1 MDPYLQKL
9 ANTVIETSPD
19 FCAALTRD
27 EIEKFVAFT
36 REKEVGGNEVLSE
49 LGSISDEFYL
59 IVAGEVVLYR
69 EELGEEIEIGRLG
82 PGRLTGHMSFFDRE
96 PRTIRLRASSS
107 GAQLLGVTRPM
118 YKRLCIE
125 HPYISVNLV
134 EFVVLSLDS
143 LLRSTSREVS
153 SLYQKLSTSG

>member
-1 MDPYLQKL
+1 MDHYLQKL
-9 ANTVIETSPD
+9 ANKVSETSPK

-36 REKEVGGNEVLSE
+36 RTKEVAPNEVLSE
-49 LGSISDEFYL
+49 LGSVSDEFYL
-59 IVAGEVVLYR
+59 VIGGEIVLYR
-69 EELGEEIEIGRLG
+69 EELGEEIEVGRLG
-82 PGRLTGHMSFFDRE
+82 SGTLTGHMSFFDRE
-96 PRTIRLRASSS
+96 PRTVRLRASDS
-107 GAQLLGVTRPM
+107 GAQLLGITRPM

-143 LLRSTSREVS
+143 LLRTTSREVS
-153 SLYQKLSTSG
+153 SLYQQLNAVD

>member
-1 MDPYLQKL
+1 MDPYLQAL
-9 ANTVIETSPD
+9 ANKVSETSPK

-27 EIEKFVAFT
+27 EVEKFVAFT
-36 REKEVGGNEVLSE
+36 RSKEIGANEVLSE
-49 LGSISDEFYL
+49 LGTISDELYL
-59 IVAGEVVLYR
+59 VVGGEIVLYR
-69 EELGEEIEIGRLG
+69 EELGVEIEVGRLG
-82 PGRLTGHMSFFDRE
+82 PGTLTGHMSFFDRQ
-96 PRTIRLRASSS
+96 PRTIRLRGSKE
-107 GAQLLGVTRPM
+107 GAELLGVTRPM

-153 SLYQKLSTSG
+153 TLYQKLNTPN

>member
-1 MDPYLQKL
+1 MDPYLQAL
-9 ANTVIETSPD
+9 ANKVSETSPK

-27 EIEKFVAFT
+27 EVEKFVAFT
-36 REKEVGGNEVLSE
+36 RKKEVKANEVLSE
-49 LGSISDEFYL
+49 LGTISDEFYL
-59 IVAGEVVLYR
+59 VIGGEVVLYR
-69 EELGEEIEIGRLG
+69 EELGTEIEIGRLG
-82 PGRLTGHMSFFDRE
+82 PGTLTGHMSFFDRE
-96 PRTIRLRASSS
+96 PRTVRLRGSQE
-107 GAQLLGVTRPM
+107 GAELLGVTRPM

-153 SLYQKLSTSG
+153 SLYQKLNSPD

>member
-1 MDPYLQKL
+1 MDPNLQAL
-9 ANTVIETSPD
+9 ANKVSETSPN

-27 EIEKFVAFT
+27 EVEKFVAFT
-36 REKEVGGNEVLSE
+36 RAKTIAANELLSE
-49 LGSISDEFYL
+49 LGTISDEFYL
-59 IVAGEVVLYR
+59 IIGGEVVLYR
-69 EELGEEIEIGRLG
+69 EELGTEIEIGRLG

-96 PRTIRLRASSS
+96 PRTVRLRASTE
-107 GAQLLGVTRPM
+107 GAELLGVTRPM

-125 HPYISVNLV
+125 HPYVSVNLV

-153 SLYQKLSTSG
+153 TLYQKLNSLD

>member
-1 MDPYLQKL
+1 MDPYLQAL
-9 ANTVIETSPD
+9 ANKVSETSPK

-27 EIEKFVAFT
+27 EVEKFVAFT
-36 REKEVGGNEVLSE
+36 RSKEIAANEVLSE
-49 LGSISDEFYL
+49 LGTISDEFYL
-59 IVAGEVVLYR
+59 VVAGEIVLYR
-69 EELGEEIEIGRLG
+69 EELGTEIEIGRLG
-82 PGRLTGHMSFFDRE
+82 PGTLTGHMSFFDRE
-96 PRTIRLRASSS
+96 PRTVRLRGSKD
-107 GAQLLGVTRPM
+107 GAELLGVTRPM

-153 SLYQKLSTSG
+153 TLYQKLNAMN

>member
-1 MDPYLQKL
+1 MNPNLQAL
-9 ANTVIETSPD
+9 AATVIETSPK

-36 REKEVGGNEVLSE
+36 RPKEISANEVLGE

-59 IVAGEVVLYR
+59 VIGGEVVLYR
-69 EELGEEIEIGRLG
+69 EEMGKELEVGRLG
-82 PGRLTGHMSFFDRE
+82 AGTLTGHMSFFDRE
-96 PRTIRLRASSS
+96 PRTIRLRGSDS
-107 GAQLLGVTRPM
+107 GAKLLGISRPM

-143 LLRSTSREVS
+143 LLRSTTQEVS
-153 SLYQKLSTSG
+153 SLYQKLNPPH

>member
-1 MDPYLQKL
+1 MDPYLQAL
-9 ANTVIETSPD
+9 ANKVSETSPK

-27 EIEKFVAFT
+27 EVEKFVAFT
-36 REKEVGGNEVLSE
+36 RKKEVGANEVLSE
-49 LGSISDEFYL
+49 LGTISDEFYL
-59 IVAGEVVLYR
+59 VIGGEVVLYR
-69 EELGEEIEIGRLG
+69 EELGTEIEIGRLG
-82 PGRLTGHMSFFDRE
+82 PGTLTGHMSFFDRE
-96 PRTIRLRASSS
+96 PRTVRLRGSQE
-107 GAQLLGVTRPM
+107 GAELLGVTRPM

-153 SLYQKLSTSG
+153 SLYQKLNSPD